1 MCLHFIGM
9 LSKSSKYA
17 IKAVI
22 YLAMH
27 SDQGR
32 KILVRDMH
40 GEVKV
45 SESYLAKL
53 LQDLSRHGIISSAKG
68 RGGGFYLSEQNAQ
81 HTLMDIVKLI
91 DGEEG
96 IHACVLGISSCDSET
111 PCVIHHLVGP
121 GKQAF
126 NRALETTTLSAL
138 VTGIKDDYANFPF

>member
-1 MCLHFIGM
+1 M

-22 YLAMH
+22 YLAVH
-27 SDQGR
+27 SDAKR

-40 GEVKV
+40 EEVKV

-68 RGGGFYLSEQNAQ
+68 RGGGFYLSEENAQ
-81 HTLMDIVKLI
+81 RTLMDIVKVI

-96 IHACVLGISSCDSET
+96 IHACVLGISSCNAEN

-121 GKQAF
+121 SKMAF
-126 NRALETTTLSAL
+126 NHTLETTTLRGL
-138 VTGIKDDYANFPF
+138 VEGIPGEYPIFPL